1 MQHDRLTPE
10 ELAAMPAKTKKN
22 QAVVDLYLEHDFLTA
37 YAMHTDM
44 RVEECPEGAVGN
56 HNEWEIHGDFQKDFL
71 ISQGLEPKH
80 RLLEVGCGTGR
91 LARKVVPYLDA
102 GCYWGVDL
110 SDNALGHA
118 MDLSVREQ
126 WHVKQP
132 VFSHEYPPFVID
144 FAWAFSVLIHIP
156 EWEIRNI
163 MHRVAK
169 LMHKGSQFLFSF
181 VPEKVSIRTG
191 LKQFRATLDVYK
203 NACTDAGLSFEEIPW
218 PHQQHIA
225 LARRVDL
232 GSS

>member
-22 QAVVDLYLEHDFLTA
+22 PAVVDLYLKHDFLTA

-44 RVEECPEGAVGN
+44 RVGECPEGAVGN
-56 HNEWEIHGDFQKDFL
+56 HLEWDTHGEYQKDFL
-71 ISQGLEPKH
+71 ISRGLKPNH
-80 RLLEVGCGTGR
+80 RLLEIGCGTGR
-91 LARKVVPYLDA
+91 LARKVVPYLDF
-102 GCYWGVDL
+102 GNYCGVDI
-110 SDNALGHA
+110 SEAALEYA
-118 MDLSVREQ
+118 RELADREG
-126 WHVKQP
+126 WASNQP
-132 VFSHEYPPFVID
+132 VFSMDYPKVYFD
-144 FAWAFSVLIHIP
+144 FGWAFSVMIHLP
-156 EWEIRNI
+156 EWEIKNI
-163 MHRVAK
+163 MRRVAK
-169 LMHKGSQFLFSF
+169 LMRKHSQFLFSF

-191 LKQFRATLDVYK
+191 LKQFRETLAVYK